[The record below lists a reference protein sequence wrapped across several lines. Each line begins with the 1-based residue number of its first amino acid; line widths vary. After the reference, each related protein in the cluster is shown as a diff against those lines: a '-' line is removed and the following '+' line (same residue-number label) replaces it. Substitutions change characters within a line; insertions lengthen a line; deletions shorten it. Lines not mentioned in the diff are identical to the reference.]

1 MLELVPSPDPP
12 VGDHIETISPEDML
26 DKKASPEMAGIGI
39 SGTEFIA
46 SYNWLDECYPK
57 IIILGA
63 HVCVTRCAR

>member
-1 MLELVPSPDPP
+1 MPELVPSPDPP

-46 SYNWLDECYPK
+46 SYNWLDECFPK
-57 IIILGA
+57 IIIPGA